1 MYDVV
6 LFADSS
12 LTDNEEAWNNKER
25 FGDIIFE
32 IPTKSAGPY
41 RIASEVR
48 KQGYTCQI
56 VHLCF
61 YFSLEEIQELCKK
74 FIGPNTLAVGLST
87 TFWNLNTK
95 KVDHRR
101 DVLKSIFSHCRKF
114 QDIKVVLGGTMS
126 GYYAG
131 RFRADASFG
140 GFSEGV
146 FIKYLNA
153 LKNKTELPAPN
164 RYSITNTP
172 EYDYDKPADFNFNHS
187 QIRYEDNDCVI
198 QGESKVIEIAR
209 GCIFNCDFC
218 SFPLNGKKK
227 LDYIKDEETL
237 RSEFIENYEKFGIQ
251 NYTLSDD
258 TFNDSTYKLEYMH
271 KILTTLP
278 FKVRFV
284 CYLRLDL
291 LHAHREQISLLKEMG
306 LVGAF
311 FGVETFN
318 HASGKAIGKGL
329 DPLKQ
334 KELLYDLKKHHWKND
349 VNVTLGMISGLP
361 FETMKSHQETI
372 DWILNEEECLI
383 DRIRP
388 APLVVINPLL
398 NTTPYNSQFQINA
411 SKHGFYWPD
420 KTSNAWKN
428 MLHEVKSF
436 QQATD
441 MSQEIYKAARSRNL
455 TYQGNFLLPLI
466 SNISKYDVDPK
477 TLEDLVKMDKVSYT
491 SWYLENRQRL
501 ITAYVEDYKKM
512 IMSL

>member
-12 LTDNEEAWNNKER
+12 LTDNEEAWTNKDR

-48 KQGYTCQI
+48 KHGYTCQI
-56 VHLCF
+56 IHLCF
-61 YFSLEEIQELCKK
+61 YFDIEEIKEICRK

-95 KVDHRR
+95 KADHR
-101 DVLKSIFSHCRKF
+101 VEFLKSIFAHRKKF
-114 QDIKVVLGGTMS
+114 QELKIVIGGTMS
-126 GYYAG
+126 GFYAG
-131 RFRADASFG
+131 RFKADASFN
-140 GFSEGV
+140 GFSEGK
-146 FIKYLNA
+146 FINYLNA
-153 LKNKTELPAPN
+153 LKNKIELPVPQ
-164 RYSITNTP
+164 RYSTTGTP
-172 EYDYDKPADFNFNHS
+172 EYDYDKPTEFNFNSS
-187 QIRYEDNDCVI
+187 QIKYEVNDCVI
-198 QGESKVIEIAR
+198 HGESKVIEIAR

-227 LDYIKDEETL
+227 LDYIKEEEIL
-237 RSEFIENYEKFGIQ
+237 RLELIENYEKFGIQ

-258 TFNDSTYKLEYMH
+258 TFNDSTYKLEFMH
-271 KILTTLP
+271 NIISKLP
-278 FKVRFV
+278 FKIQFV

-318 HASGKAIGKGL
+318 HASGKEIGKGL
-329 DPLKQ
+329 DPMKQ
-334 KELLYDLKKHHWKND
+334 KELLYDLKKYHWKNE
-349 VNVTLGMISGLP
+349 VNITLGMISGLP
-361 FETMKSHQETI
+361 FETKQSHQETVN
-372 DWILNEEECLI
+372 WILNENECLV

-388 APLVVINPLL
+388 APLMVINPLL

-420 KTSNAWKN
+420 KNSNAWKN
-428 MLHEVKSF
+428 MFHEVKSF
-436 QQATD
+436 QQATE
-441 MSQEIYKAARSRNL
+441 MSQEMYMAARSRNL
-455 TYQGNFLLPLI
+455 TYQGNFLLPLVA
-466 SNISKYDVDPK
+466 NIAKYEKNPK
-477 TLEDLVKMDKVSYT
+477 SLKHLVTMDKLEYAN
-491 SWYLENRQRL
+491 WYMENRQTL
-501 ITAYVEDYKKM
+501 ITSYVNDYKQK